1 MNSNPKTS
9 IYNQNY
15 HFVYFID
22 YLFNYFRSSFPNL
35 CTFSDIFS
43 FQHAFVEVPQQL
55 QNEAI
60 WYNKIPK
67 GVISQI
73 QKTIGMSQQQTVA
86 EAMSESNGNQANQ
99 GSMYEVLMRAV
110 QSQLKERLAVR
121 SANWWDLKI
130 KTGVY
135 WYFCY
140 YIPLKRNIQ

>member
-1 MNSNPKTS
+1 M
-9 IYNQNY
+9 
-15 HFVYFID
+15 
-22 YLFNYFRSSFPNL
+22 
-35 CTFSDIFS
+35 
-43 FQHAFVEVPQQL
+43 EVPQQL

-110 QSQLKERLAVR
+110 QSQLKERLAIR
-121 SANWWDLKI
+121 SAN
-130 KTGVY
+130 
-135 WYFCY
+135 
-140 YIPLKRNIQ
+140 